1 MHLEDY
7 KQRCTY
13 NPGSHLRWSFLQ
25 KLLII
30 FTESCILDVSQSSE
44 YVSAVGYGLAKLLM
58 ETLQIDPDFLY
69 ADVEQ

>member
-1 MHLEDY
+1 MHLEDC

-30 FTESCILDVSQSSE
+30 FTKSSILDVSQSYE
-44 YVSAVGYGLAKLLM
+44 YVSAAGYGLAKL
-58 ETLQIDPDFLY
+58 FLY